1 LVERRSKMKNQK
13 GFTLIELVMVTIILG
28 ILAAVA
34 IPRYGKTL
42 EMATE
47 RAEKTFVDQIW
58 AGCEDEANNRLIE
71 NGVAEWPFNP
81 LSTISRVRN
90 IKVTMELGVPDED
103 NEWQFSLDDVD
114 EPAIFH
120 QRPSDEIYYY
130 TYDSTNFELSEIPV
144 LYITE

>member
-1 LVERRSKMKNQK
+1 MKNQK

-47 RAEKTFVDQIW
+47 RAEKSFVDQIW

-71 NGVAEWPFNP
+71 YGISEWPYNP
-81 LSTISRVRN
+81 LTTIKRVRN
-90 IKVTMELGVPDED
+90 IKVNLENGIPDED
-103 NEWQFSLDDVD
+103 NEWQFSVDALD

-130 TYDSTNFELSEIPV
+130 TYDSLNFELSEIPTLLV
-144 LYITE
+144 VE